1 MRRVRIVRPVAAV
14 FSSCIGLVP
23 PPTGRDRQAATPDD
37 SDAARTPPP
46 GLSGRAASPTVLI
59 RLIGGDSGVNH
70 EEIGFWRQ
78 RTRLVNV
85 VLELVERLSET
96 SAADARDNLE
106 RELLAAVRAVREHD
120 ENEWPYRSYRQ
131 STHVAAVP

>member
-1 MRRVRIVRPVAAV
+1 MSQYSGSTLPHEPSLLTGRKTSIRGGRLRQCVARRAAV
-14 FSSCIGLVP
+14 RVLLFSRFALAGS
-23 PPTGRDRQAATPDD
+23 ATDGD
-37 SDAARTPPP
+37 ADAAREGHVPPTWAF
-46 GLSGRAASPTVLI
+46 GACTHHVLV

-96 SAADARDNLE
+96 SAADARDIG
-106 RELLAAVRAVREHD
+106 
-120 ENEWPYRSYRQ
+120 
-131 STHVAAVP
+131 T